1 MGNFFSSANFSIS
14 FQKLVYEPYFYEV
27 FINSIDLNDIQTQL
41 ELVSDKNN
49 VFTPS
54 QITKIMCVL
63 NYIFENENVD
73 ILKQVDGYLF
83 EKFNGL
89 PLLAIINTSAKAAQ
103 NKYNT
108 QRNDGVGY
116 YYVCDLTKTFGVI
129 QF

>member
-1 MGNFFSSANFSIS
+1 MGNFFSFPNFSIS

-49 VFTPS
+49 VFTTS

-63 NYIFENENVD
+63 NHIFENENVD

>member
-1 MGNFFSSANFSIS
+1 MGNFFSFPNFSIS
-14 FQKLVYEPYFYEV
+14 FQKLVYETYFYEV
-27 FINSIDLNDIQTQL
+27 FVNSIDLNDIKTQL

-49 VFTPS
+49 VFTTS

-63 NYIFENENVD
+63 NHIFENENVD

>member
-1 MGNFFSSANFSIS
+1 MGNFFSPTNFSIS

-49 VFTPS
+49 VFTTS

-63 NYIFENENVD
+63 NHIFENENVD